1 MVNTP
6 TSGGNPGAGD
16 APCRTAVLL
25 GGALLVGL
33 LFALGAPAQAQTCTP
48 PAFLN
53 ELGPGGGRCEVHL
66 CAEGFTR
73 EDNRCMR
80 NGTFVGY
87 AASCPVGSGATAVEG
102 PWLYTMQC
110 VDPLPAGKP
119 PSTVRRRLET
129 RVGLVYAKEVD
140 SLGQAYSFTLESRQT
155 VHVSLTGMSRNFDC
169 SVNGSYCSNRDGTRD
184 DSWVGELDPGSH
196 SIRVLPSGGKRG
208 DYTIMAIVY
217 CPAGHLAHG
226 GSCYRLV
233 PPDHPTRARPD
244 GETSTPPEADGVPY
258 TAPEFESPP

>member
-1 MVNTP
+1 M
-6 TSGGNPGAGD
+6 
-16 APCRTAVLL
+16 PCRAAVLL
-25 GGALLVGL
+25 GGALLPGL
-33 LFALGAPAQAQTCTP
+33 LLAMGTPVQAQTCTP
-48 PAFLN
+48 PALWN
-53 ELGPGGGRCEVHL
+53 ESSPGGGRCEVRL

-73 EDNRCMR
+73 DDDKCML
-80 NGTFVGY
+80 NGTFGGY
-87 AASCPVGSGATAVEG
+87 AVSCPVGSGATAVEG
-102 PWLYTMQC
+102 PWLYAMQC

-119 PSTVRRRLET
+119 PAAVRRGLET

-184 DSWVGELDPGSH
+184 DSWAGELAPGAH

-208 DYTIMAIVY
+208 DYTIMAVVY

-233 PPDHPTRARPD
+233 PPDHPKHARPD
-244 GETSTPPEADGVPY
+244 RETPTPLEDDSTPA
-258 TAPEFESPP
+258 TAPEVESPP